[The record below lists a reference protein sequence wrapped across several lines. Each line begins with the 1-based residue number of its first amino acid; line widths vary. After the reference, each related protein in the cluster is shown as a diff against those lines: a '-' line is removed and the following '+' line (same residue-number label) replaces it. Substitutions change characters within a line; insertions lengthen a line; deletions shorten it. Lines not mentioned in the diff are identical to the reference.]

1 MVPVRRRCSPGSPRA
16 TRAAVPETRKG
27 FPVLIECPECK
38 ARISDTAASCPQ
50 CGAVGVDTGR
60 TLPVYVADLNMK
72 FSTMFWFM
80 IKAAVAAVPAVVVLY
95 TASTVIG
102 GLITPLLRP

>member
-1 MVPVRRRCSPGSPRA
+1 M
-16 TRAAVPETRKG
+16 
-27 FPVLIECPECK
+27 LIECFECK
-38 ARISDTAASCPQ
+38 AKISDTAASCPH
-50 CGAVGVDTGR
+50 CGAVPPDSER
-60 TLPVYVADLNMK
+60 TLPVFVSDLNMK
-72 FSTMFWFM
+72 FTTMFWFM

>member
-1 MVPVRRRCSPGSPRA
+1 M
-16 TRAAVPETRKG
+16 
-27 FPVLIECPECK
+27 LIECFECK
-38 ARISDTAASCPQ
+38 ARISDSAASCPH
-50 CGAVGVDTGR
+50 CGAVPPEAVH
-60 TLPVYVADLNMK
+60 TLPVFVSDLDMK

-80 IKAAVAAVPAVVVLY
+80 IKAAVAAVPAAVVLY